1 MQESSDK
8 LMLAVLLLRTIA
20 GALVIYGAV
29 QIVIGVVG
37 PAAGARRLLSGR
49 MACCI
54 VSPESSCG
62 SSHVPRLGSSCAGLS
77 ESEASRLTCA

>member
-20 GALVIYGAV
+20 SALVIYGAV

-37 PAAGARRLLSGR
+37 PAAGATEATPFRTHGVLHSLAGIVVWFLARPTARLIMR
-49 MACCI
+49 
-54 VSPESSCG
+54 
-62 SSHVPRLGSSCAGLS
+62 GL
-77 ESEASRLTCA
+77 E